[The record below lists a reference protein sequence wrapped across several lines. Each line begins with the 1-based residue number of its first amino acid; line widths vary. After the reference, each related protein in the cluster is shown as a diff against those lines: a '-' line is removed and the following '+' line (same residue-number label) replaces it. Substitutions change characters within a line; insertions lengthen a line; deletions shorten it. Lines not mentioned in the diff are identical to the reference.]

1 LSGAAA
7 AWPLAA
13 SAQQAKAA
21 TIGLLGTGSAAAQ
34 SHWTAAFVQRMR
46 ELGWVEA
53 RNLAIEYRWA
63 EGHTERLRDLANELV
78 RLKVDV
84 TVPHNPPGPSEARQA
99 TSPFRLG
106 FARAG
111 VRLGGG
117 IVASLARRGGNVPGL
132 SSRTP
137 DVAGK
142 RLDPLREI
150 VPGLPRLAF
159 LAD

>member
-1 LSGAAA
+1 MKRRDFITLLGGAAA

-13 SAQQAKAA
+13 NAQQAKA

-63 EGHTERLRDLANELV
+63 EGHTERLRDLANELA

-84 TVPHNPPGPSEARQA
+84 IVSHNTPGPLARQRHRA
-99 TSPFRLG
+99 VESDARCCRKAPRAPAPDRPW
-106 FARAG
+106 FAPI
-111 VRLGGG
+111 GG
-117 IVASLARRGGNVPGL
+117 P
-132 SSRTP
+132 SRH
-137 DVAGK
+137 
-142 RLDPLREI
+142 R
-150 VPGLPRLAF
+150 
-159 LAD
+159 